1 LLYKVVSVSAV
12 QLSESEVDSYARTR
26 ERDIWSNIY
35 RQIEV
40 YRQRRLLVQ
49 RPGNSSLPCVS
60 ETHHRIGVEEELARV
75 GEVARE
81 VGGTGVRMEWGESVG
96 DVGFHSAG

>member
-1 LLYKVVSVSAV
+1 M
-12 QLSESEVDSYARTR
+12 
-26 ERDIWSNIY
+26 
-35 RQIEV
+35 
-40 YRQRRLLVQ
+40 Q

-60 ETHHRIGVEEELARV
+60 ETRHRIGVEEELARV

-96 DVGFHSAG
+96 DIGFHSSG

>member
-1 LLYKVVSVSAV
+1 MLYKVVSVSAV

-60 ETHHRIGVEEELARV
+60 ETHHRIGVEEELAR
-75 GEVARE
+75 E